1 MRRTPV
7 WLAAMAALL
16 LVACSGGRTGGGP
29 PAAPQPTLPPTASEA
44 ARFLTQATFGATDDS
59 IAAVRSQGYGD
70 WIDQQLVMP
79 VSGSHVDFM
88 TARRALPGAPN
99 PSVNEFYG
107 SFWQQAVTAP
117 DQLRQR
123 VKLALSEIFVISV
136 TDTHVDELG
145 AASFYDMLGANA
157 FGNFRTLLEQVTLH
171 PMMGTYL
178 TWLANQKED
187 PTTGR
192 HPDENYAREVMQLM
206 TIGVTKLNNDG
217 TPQVDQTGARIATY
231 SAEDIT
237 DLAKVFTGYS
247 WYSPNPTNST
257 FLGGNRDASA
267 DLRSMIPYPNFHS
280 ISAKTFLGKTIPASN
295 VSDPAGDLKIAL
307 DTLFN
312 HPNVGPFISRQLIQR
327 LVTSNPS
334 PAYVN
339 RVATVF
345 NNNGKGVRG
354 DMAAVVKA
362 ILTDPDARNVSAA
375 IADPNYGKLREPVV
389 RMANWMRAFNTQSK
403 TGGWLLASTSANTSL
418 SESVLTSP
426 SVFNFFRPGYSPP
439 ATKVGNLGYVAPEFQ
454 IVDEVSVAGYLNTMQ
469 NAINNGVGTS
479 SDIATTYPNEVA
491 VANDPNALA
500 DRVGLLLLNG
510 QMSDA
515 LRTRIVA
522 ALTAVTIP
530 GGSASQTTINA
541 ALLNRSKLAVFMA
554 MASSEFVTQ
563 R

>member
-1 MRRTPV
+1 MRGTPV
-7 WLAAMAALL
+7 WLGAMAALL

>member
-1 MRRTPV
+1 MRGTPV
-7 WLAAMAALL
+7 WLGAMAALL

-257 FLGGNRDASA
+257 FLGGNRDATA

>member
-257 FLGGNRDASA
+257 FLGGNRDATA